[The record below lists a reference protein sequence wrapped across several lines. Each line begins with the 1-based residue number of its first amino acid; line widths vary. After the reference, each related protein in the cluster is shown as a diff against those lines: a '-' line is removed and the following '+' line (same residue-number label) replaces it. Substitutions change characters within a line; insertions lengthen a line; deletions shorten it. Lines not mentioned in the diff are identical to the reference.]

1 MVFLRPVEH
10 GFQYI
15 FPAHFPLARHV
26 ISAGGPIG
34 DPAVVKHPVKIPGGS
49 ALEPGIQGVRMIVYH
64 IHDHA
69 ESPGMES
76 LDHLLHLPD
85 AHLASRRIGRIRPLR
100 HIVVHRVIAPVKL
113 RILSRLIHRA
123 VVIGRHDLHM
133 CDPQILQIIQ
143 PRRMHAVII
152 QRRIPAGKCL
162 IFSPVSLRESSGC
175 IPGEFFYVELI
186 NDLLLL
192 PLRHPVCLPAFRVC
206 PAQVHRH
213 TSPSV
218 DAAGFRIGICRADG
232 LPLHLNGKIIVDPV
246 QARFCLPAPHTPV
259 FPLH

>member
-100 HIVVHRVIAPVKL
+100 HIVVHRVITPVKL
-113 RILSRLIHRA
+113 RILSCLIHRA

-133 CDPQILQIIQ
+133 CDPQILQIVQ
-143 PRRMHAVII
+143 PRRMHAITI

-162 IFSPVSLRESSGC
+162 IFPPVRFREPSGW

-192 PLRHPVCLPAFRVC
+192 PLRRPV
-206 PAQVHRH
+206 
-213 TSPSV
+213 
-218 DAAGFRIGICRADG
+218 
-232 LPLHLNGKIIVDPV
+232 
-246 QARFCLPAPHTPV
+246 
-259 FPLH
+259 